1 MGFEHQEPSTNLG
14 FCHTAARPQQIG
26 VRLKPNEKKT
36 EAPKPERP
44 PEPRDV
50 RRGLASASSWNG
62 RRP

>member
-36 EAPKPERP
+36 QASGPKRP
-44 PEPRDV
+44 PEPREFP
-50 RRGLASASSWNG
+50 RLPLNR
-62 RRP
+62 